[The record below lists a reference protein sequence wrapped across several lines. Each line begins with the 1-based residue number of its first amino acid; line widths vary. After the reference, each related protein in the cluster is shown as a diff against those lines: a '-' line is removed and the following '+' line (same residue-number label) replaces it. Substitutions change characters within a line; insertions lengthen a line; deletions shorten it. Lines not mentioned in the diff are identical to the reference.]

1 VFDGFSEKSQIG
13 SLLEK
18 QSPSYLFSIHRNR
31 HFISY
36 RSISILGHIGCKN
49 AISVVM
55 TEVGIGVFLYYILGE
70 RRRSHE
76 EEIVNLMDA
85 VEKFAHLEAYSFS
98 VFPHP
103 FEYTFYF
110 IENTT
115 TKQCYKAP
123 KYLEEMIDRGVIK
136 TRKCKSEKEMK
147 SVIVANKSKLNDRE
161 PSFIELKANGK
172 EKNPK
177 ANSLYLHFE
186 LK

>member
-1 VFDGFSEKSQIG
+1 MVSLKNRKLEAFWKSSRRLIFLAFTEIVILYLIG
-13 SLLEK
+13 QLASWG
-18 QSPSYLFSIHRNR
+18 
-31 HFISY
+31 
-36 RSISILGHIGCKN
+36 ILDVKT